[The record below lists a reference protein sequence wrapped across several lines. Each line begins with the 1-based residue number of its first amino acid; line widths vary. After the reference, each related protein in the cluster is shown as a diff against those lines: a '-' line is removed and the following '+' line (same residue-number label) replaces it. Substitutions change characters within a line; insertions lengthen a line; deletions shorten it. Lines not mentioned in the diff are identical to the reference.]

1 MMFQIYQ
8 MLASILFLVI
18 KAVPKRS
25 LIMQKE
31 YQNLIRQEKM
41 VLIDQDQDITNSPLN
56 LDNMMEMY
64 IKIIKR

>member
-1 MMFQIYQ
+1 MFQIYQ

-41 VLIDQDQDITNSPLN
+41 VLIDQGQDITNSPLN

>member
-8 MLASILFLVI
+8 MLVSILCLAI
-18 KAVPKRS
+18 KVVQKRS

-31 YQNLIRQEKM
+31 YQNLIRREKM

-64 IKIIKR
+64 IKIIKH

>member
-18 KAVPKRS
+18 KVVPKQS

-41 VLIDQDQDITNSPLN
+41 VLIDQDQDIINSPLN

>member
-18 KAVPKRS
+18 KAEPKRS

>member
-8 MLASILFLVI
+8 MLVSILFLAI
-18 KAVPKRS
+18 KVVPKRS

-31 YQNLIRQEKM
+31 YQNLIRREKM

-64 IKIIKR
+64 IKIIKH